1 MKIQKIIE
9 IKEALDFMAKTGDV
23 SKIALDN
30 LTTGLEELDEQFSLY
45 DVSKSFASGVKV
57 QIVDCFKGHE
67 FGIGEIVEIVE
78 YFENDLWLA
87 KGFDSKKWYITEEEA
102 NVC

>member
-45 DVSKSFASGVKV
+45 VVVTRLKDKEAVSFDEWKKENVKE
-57 QIVDCFKGHE
+57 K
-67 FGIGEIVEIVE
+67 
-78 YFENDLWLA
+78 
-87 KGFDSKKWYITEEEA
+87 
-102 NVC
+102 NVCNEYLYKYGGWFDADDLLSMYKKDISL

>member
-1 MKIQKIIE
+1 MKIQKIKE

-45 DVSKSFASGVKV
+45 DVVSTSICENCGGSDLDSDSVWCN
-57 QIVDCFKGHE
+57 DC
-67 FGIGEIVEIVE
+67 
-78 YFENDLWLA
+78 D
-87 KGFDSKKWYITEEEA
+87 DYID
-102 NVC
+102 N